1 MEEKDFR
8 NWLINF
14 IEESQI
20 NQNNTFSYRNKDGS
34 SRKNISRTNFRLC

>member
-34 SRKNISRTNFRLC
+34 SRKISVEQICAKR